1 MKAKCDLINK
11 ILQSENIIGSKAP
24 RYSCCTVKITSKN
37 FSDSREAAREFFASN
52 NSGWFCDTSTSGL
65 RTFSESSKI
74 ETDKIGWIIE
84 GEAVSE
90 DGKKSCRISQ
100 NQENGWTILTFE
112 ETDAADGLES
122 ITREVSIRKIGGGQ
136 MKYQIGYTLE
146 NGKLFP
152 GWQRLLSL

>member
-1 MKAKCDLINK
+1 MKATCDLINK
-11 ILQSENIIGSKAP
+11 ILKSDDIIGSKAP
-24 RYSCCTVKITSKN
+24 QYSCCTVKITSKS

-52 NSGWFCDTSTSGL
+52 NSGWFCDTSTSGV
-65 RTFSESSKI
+65 RTFSEASKI
-74 ETDKIGWIIE
+74 ETEKLGWIIE
-84 GEAVSE
+84 GEAVSQN
-90 DGKKSCRISQ
+90 GKKSCRISQ

-112 ETDAADGLES
+112 ETDASDGLES